1 MEAWIREKEL
11 LVSQGDLGKDYEHCM
26 ELQRKLNDAGSG
38 ATRGVDKERI
48 DQIFQARQ
56 MKNEITKFVLNSLS
70 IQMAAKLC
78 SEAGSEAPAVE
89 AKRKEIDRI
98 SRWRPWIHRS
108 LKLVL
113 ILYKQ
118 AYRARL
124 AVAGAMHA
132 FQRDTDDT
140 LARIKEKILLLDST
154 DRGKDLKDVQELTKK
169 AEGVAEFLAGTHKR
183 IEEHHAVAAD
193 LSK

>member
-1 MEAWIREKEL
+1 
-11 LVSQGDLGKDYEHCM
+11 
-26 ELQRKLNDAGSG
+26 
-38 ATRGVDKERI
+38 
-48 DQIFQARQ
+48 
-56 MKNEITKFVLNSLS
+56 
-70 IQMAAKLC
+70 MAAKLC
-78 SEAGSEAPAVE
+78 TEAGSEAPAVE
-89 AKRKEIDRI
+89 AKREEIGAKYAALQQDI
-98 SRWRPWIHRS
+98 QVTLFCKKLTTLFSEV
-108 LKLVL
+108 LVL
-113 ILYKQ
+113 TFCKQ

-183 IEEHHAVAAD
+183 IDEHHAVAAD

>member
-1 MEAWIREKEL
+1 MKP
-11 LVSQGDLGKDYEHCM
+11 
-26 ELQRKLNDAGSG
+26 
-38 ATRGVDKERI
+38 KER
-48 DQIFQARQ
+48 
-56 MKNEITKFVLNSLS
+56 KS
-70 IQMAAKLC
+70 AANTL
-78 SEAGSEAPAVE
+78 PF
-89 AKRKEIDRI
+89 IRI

-113 ILYKQ
+113 ILCKQ

>member
-1 MEAWIREKEL
+1 M
-11 LVSQGDLGKDYEHCM
+11 
-26 ELQRKLNDAGSG
+26 NP
-38 ATRGVDKERI
+38 KER
-48 DQIFQARQ
+48 
-56 MKNEITKFVLNSLS
+56 KS
-70 IQMAAKLC
+70 AANTL
-78 SEAGSEAPAVE
+78 PF
-89 AKRKEIDRI
+89 IRI

-108 LKLVL
+108 LKFVL
-113 ILYKQ
+113 ILCKQ

-169 AEGVAEFLAGTHKR
+169 AEGVVEFLARTHKR
-183 IEEHHAVAAD
+183 IEEQHAVAAD

>member
-1 MEAWIREKEL
+1 M
-11 LVSQGDLGKDYEHCM
+11 
-26 ELQRKLNDAGSG
+26 
-38 ATRGVDKERI
+38 
-48 DQIFQARQ
+48 
-56 MKNEITKFVLNSLS
+56 
-70 IQMAAKLC
+70 
-78 SEAGSEAPAVE
+78 
-89 AKRKEIDRI
+89 
-98 SRWRPWIHRS
+98 
-108 LKLVL
+108 KLVL

-169 AEGVAEFLAGTHKR
+169 TGP
-183 IEEHHAVAAD
+183 
-193 LSK
+193 S

>member
-1 MEAWIREKEL
+1 M
-11 LVSQGDLGKDYEHCM
+11 
-26 ELQRKLNDAGSG
+26 
-38 ATRGVDKERI
+38 
-48 DQIFQARQ
+48 
-56 MKNEITKFVLNSLS
+56 
-70 IQMAAKLC
+70 
-78 SEAGSEAPAVE
+78 
-89 AKRKEIDRI
+89 
-98 SRWRPWIHRS
+98 
-108 LKLVL
+108 LVL
-113 ILYKQ
+113 MFCKQ

-183 IEEHHAVAAD
+183 IDEHHAVAAD

>member
-1 MEAWIREKEL
+1 M
-11 LVSQGDLGKDYEHCM
+11 
-26 ELQRKLNDAGSG
+26 KLPQLKP
-38 ATRGVDKERI
+38 KER
-48 DQIFQARQ
+48 
-56 MKNEITKFVLNSLS
+56 KS
-70 IQMAAKLC
+70 AANT
-78 SEAGSEAPAVE
+78 PPFN
-89 AKRKEIDRI
+89 RI

-113 ILYKQ
+113 ILCKQ

>member
-1 MEAWIREKEL
+1 MVSYILTFRWQPSCAQRPEAKLLQLKPKE
-11 LVSQGDLGKDYEHCM
+11 
-26 ELQRKLNDAGSG
+26 RKLGPNILPFN
-38 ATRGVDKERI
+38 RI
-48 DQIFQARQ
+48 FRLGFLTPHF
-56 MKNEITKFVLNSLS
+56 EV
-70 IQMAAKLC
+70 
-78 SEAGSEAPAVE
+78 
-89 AKRKEIDRI
+89 
-98 SRWRPWIHRS
+98 
-108 LKLVL
+108 LVL
-113 ILYKQ
+113 ILCKQ

>member
-1 MEAWIREKEL
+1 MRP
-11 LVSQGDLGKDYEHCM
+11 YFTHY
-26 ELQRKLNDAGSG
+26 LNFFF
-38 ATRGVDKERI
+38 I
-48 DQIFQARQ
+48 
-56 MKNEITKFVLNSLS
+56 
-70 IQMAAKLC
+70 LC
-78 SEAGSEAPAVE
+78 
-89 AKRKEIDRI
+89 
-98 SRWRPWIHRS
+98 
-108 LKLVL
+108 
-113 ILYKQ
+113 KQ

-183 IEEHHAVAAD
+183 IDEHHAVAAD